1 VSRACTV
8 LSKEQI
14 LVGGVVSVVDK
25 EKCAACLSCV
35 RICPY
40 NVPVIDAE
48 GAADIEIARCQGCG
62 ICASECPAQAISLQ
76 HFTSEQINAKS
87 RALLETINGAQR
99 PLRQHKPPEPP
110 PSAR

>member
-1 VSRACTV
+1 
-8 LSKEQI
+8 
-14 LVGGVVSVVDK
+14 VVDK